1 MAFQSM
7 ITHWIYKSALKSSK
21 EKVCLFFLSSLTQGW
36 SYAKP
41 MMQLEVG
48 QEWGKWSL
56 GTQAK

>member
-7 ITHWIYKSALKSSK
+7 ITHWIYKSALESSK
-21 EKVCLFFLSSLTQGW
+21 EKGCLFFLSSLT
-36 SYAKP
+36 YAKP
-41 MMQLEVG
+41 MTQLEVG